1 MVRLNA
7 EFDFDQIV
15 VGSGFGGAV
24 SALRLSEKGYRTLV
38 LERGK
43 RWASADFPKTNFNL
57 TKFIWLPRLGLT
69 GFWQI
74 TPTRKLIGL
83 RAAGVGG
90 GSLLYAN
97 THYIPS
103 AEIFLSPGWQRSRPD
118 WYRTLEPFYGLA
130 QRMMGVATS
139 PFEGVA
145 DKVLKDV
152 AQDMGRGQTYELA
165 NAASYYAQQKKIS
178 GQADPYFAGDGPAR
192 DACTMCAGC
201 MTGCRFNAKN
211 TLDKNY
217 LYFAERN
224 GVEIRPESEVVRI
237 EALADG
243 QGRRDG
249 TAGYELTFVNSTG
262 LIRRETTLRTRG
274 VVVSAGVLG
283 TINLLME
290 AKHRSK
296 GLVDLSDRLGA
307 EIRCNSETFYS
318 VTFDMNRFKADEI
331 PVGMGVNA
339 AFRPD
344 DITMIEPVR
353 FSKGSDAMYLSV
365 NQVPLTDKGT
375 LPRPLGLLWNCLCQ
389 PITTLRQLNPF
400 GKTSNSVLLMIMQSA
415 DASVDARW
423 QSAWT
428 KFFRRGL
435 TFIQDPGAT
444 KLTTYF
450 PIGQKVA
457 RLFAQKTGGQ
467 PANVLLDILADI
479 PVTGHV
485 MGGAAIGGD
494 ASNGVVNQKGEVFGY
509 RNLRVLDAS
518 IIPGNLA
525 VNPSLT
531 ILALSEYAMSQIPE
545 LSGKKPPPVLFS
557 APLPGSV
564 STLTG
569 HGNLLAK
576 ALQRFQSTNVCG

>member
-1 MVRLNA
+1 MSTTA
-7 EFDFDQIV
+7 FDFDQV
-15 VGSGFGGAV
+15 VIGSGFGGSV
-24 SALRLSEKGYRTLV
+24 SALRLSEKGYKTLV

-43 RWASADFPKTNFNL
+43 RWSSADFPKTNFNL
-57 TKFIWLPRLGLT
+57 RKFIWAPRLGLT

-97 THYIPS
+97 THLVPEP
-103 AEIFLSPGWQRSRPD
+103 EIFSAPGWQRSRQD
-118 WYRTLEPFYGLA
+118 WYRALEPFYGLA

-145 DKVLKDV
+145 DKVLHEV
-152 AQDMGRGQTYELA
+152 AKDMGRGDTYELA
-165 NAASYYAQQKKIS
+165 NAASYYAHQKAVATD
-178 GQADPYFAGDGPAR
+178 ADPYFSGEGPAR

-217 LYFAERN
+217 LHFAERN
-224 GVEIRPESEVVRI
+224 GVVIRPESEVVRI
-237 EALADG
+237 EALPDEN
-243 QGRRDG
+243 GRRDG
-249 TAGYELTFVNSTG
+249 GAGYELTVVKSTG
-262 LIRRETTLRTRG
+262 QVRRRTTIRTRG

-283 TINLLME
+283 TVKLLME
-290 AKHRSK
+290 AKHRCN
-296 GLVDLSDRLGA
+296 GLERISDRLGV

-318 VTFDMNRFKADEI
+318 IGFDMSRFKAEEI
-331 PVGMGVNA
+331 PMGMGVNA
-339 AFRPD
+339 AFKPD

-353 FSKGSDAMYLSV
+353 FSAGSDAMYLSV
-365 NQVPLTDKGT
+365 NQVPLTDKGRI
-375 LPRPLGLLWNCLCQ
+375 PRPIALLLNCVRH

-400 GKTSNSVLLMIMQSA
+400 GKTRNSVLLMIMQSA

-428 KFFRRGL
+428 KLYRRGL
-435 TFIQDPGAT
+435 TFIQGPASAR
-444 KLTTYF
+444 LTTYF

-457 RLFAQKTGGQ
+457 RLFAQKTGGE

-479 PVTGHV
+479 PVSGHV
-485 MGGAAIGGD
+485 MGGVAIGGNAD
-494 ASNGVVNQKGEVFGY
+494 DGVVNDKGEVFGY
-509 RNLRVLDAS
+509 QNLRVLDAS

-525 VNPSLT
+525 VNPSQT
-531 ILALSEYAMSQIPE
+531 ILALSEFAMSHVPE
-545 LSGKKPPPVLFS
+545 MPGDKPQPVRFS
-557 APLPGSV
+557 PPLPGSV
-564 STLTG
+564 SMLTG
-569 HGNLLAK
+569 HGDLLSQAIGM
-576 ALQRFQSTNVCG
+576 QRTASP